1 MNRIN
6 RFVFSFALSNNGS
19 KGKKLHFLFNTTMPL
34 SADTALPPRW
44 IIAYACMNLNCNLSF
59 STLYGKALMQKNAR
73 DATRNGRDK
82 MRERGR
88 AAAAACVTT
97 SVVTNISSKGEERL
111 LSHEWKDA
119 SRNQF

>member
-1 MNRIN
+1 MHEFKLQ
-6 RFVFSFALSNNGS
+6 FVF
-19 KGKKLHFLFNTTMPL
+19 FNFV
-34 SADTALPPRW
+34 W
-44 IIAYACMNLNCNLSF
+44 Y
-59 STLYGKALMQKNAR
+59 STHAKNAR

-97 SVVTNISSKGEERL
+97 SVITNIPFKGEERL
-111 LSHEWKDA
+111 LSHEWKDV